1 MNRALRSIALLG
13 LASRLAAIAGGIYG
27 CLGRPCAEALQP
39 LELCVNRAK
48 AAGHGRGLTRVGS

>member
-1 MNRALRSIALLG
+1 MNRALRSIVLLG

-39 LELCVNRAK
+39 RELCISRANV
-48 AAGHGRGLTRVGS
+48 AGRGRGFTRVGS